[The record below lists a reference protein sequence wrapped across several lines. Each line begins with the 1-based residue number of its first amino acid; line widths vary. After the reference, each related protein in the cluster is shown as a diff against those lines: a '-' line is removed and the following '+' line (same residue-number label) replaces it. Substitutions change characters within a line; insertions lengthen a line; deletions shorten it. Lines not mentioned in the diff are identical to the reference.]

1 MKTFH
6 SIEELKPYYNDKTN
20 TYEFGENGVK
30 IDVEFTFNLDVDS
43 NIKAGDI
50 DAINIKAVDIDA
62 WNINAIDIK
71 AGDIKAL
78 DIKVGVIKAGDIYA
92 MDINALD
99 INAGDI
105 SYYAV
110 CFAYN
115 NIVCTAIKGIRKN
128 SKHFVLDGEI
138 IFKQGEKNDTN
149 L

>member
-6 SIEELKPYYNDKTN
+6 SIEELKPYYNDKTG

-43 NIKAGDI
+43 NIIAGNINALDI
-50 DAINIKAVDIDA
+50 DAGNINAVDIDA
-62 WNINAIDIK
+62 RNIDAVDINAMNINA
-71 AGDIKAL
+71 L
-78 DIKVGVIKAGDIYA
+78 N
-92 MDINALD
+92 INAD
-99 INAGDI
+99 VI

-110 CFAYN
+110 CFAYQ
-115 NIVCTAIKGIRKN
+115 NIVCSAIDGRREN